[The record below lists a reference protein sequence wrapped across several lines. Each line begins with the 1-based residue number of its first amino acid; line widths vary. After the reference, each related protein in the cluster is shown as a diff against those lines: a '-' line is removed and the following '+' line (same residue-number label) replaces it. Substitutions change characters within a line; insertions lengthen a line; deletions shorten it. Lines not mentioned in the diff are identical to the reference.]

1 MKTLV
6 TGGAGFIG
14 SNLVDGLLQ
23 AGHQV
28 VVVDDL
34 STGSRENVSKQAAF
48 CQETILNKDGLQA
61 IFSREKPDFV
71 CHYAAQIDVRKS
83 VSDPQH
89 DAAVNII
96 GGLNVLQCSLK
107 VGVRKLVY
115 VSTGGAVYGDPAYI
129 PVDENHP
136 VRPLCPY
143 GVSKHAL
150 EHYLHLH
157 AVNDGLRYTVLRYP
171 NVYGPRQNPKGEAGV
186 IAIFTDKM
194 MQGQRPTIFGDGTQ
208 TRDYTFVGD
217 VVAAN
222 LLALEKGESEIFN
235 IGTGVESTVL
245 DIVETLNDLLGTHI
259 EPILA
264 PARVGEVYR
273 IALSAERAKSVLG
286 WHPKHDLKAGL
297 KKTVDYYKSVSQ

>member
-14 SNLVDGLLQ
+14 SNLVDGLLA

-34 STGSRENVSKQAAF
+34 STGSRSNVSDKATF
-48 CQETILNKDGLQA
+48 CQETILSKNELAK
-61 IFSREKPDFV
+61 IFDREKPDFV

-83 VSDPQH
+83 VSDPH
-89 DAAVNII
+89 YDATVNIL
-96 GGLNVLQCSLK
+96 GGLNVIQCSLK
-107 VGVRKLVY
+107 AGVKKLVY
-115 VSTGGAVYGDPAYI
+115 ISTGGAVYGDPAYI

-136 VRPLCPY
+136 VRPLSPY

-150 EHYLHLH
+150 EHYLYLH
-157 AVNDGLRYTVLRYP
+157 SVNDGLKYVVLRYP

-194 MQGQRPTIFGDGTQ
+194 IVGERPTVFGDGTQ
-208 TRDYTFVGD
+208 TRDYTFVQD

-222 LLALEKGESEIFN
+222 LLALEKGEGEIFN

-245 DIVETLNDLLGTHI
+245 DIVDTINDLLQTHI

-273 IALSAERAKSVLG
+273 IALNAERARSILQ
-286 WHPKHDLKAGL
+286 WRPQHDLRAGL
-297 KKTVDYYKSVSQ
+297 KKTLEYYQSVS